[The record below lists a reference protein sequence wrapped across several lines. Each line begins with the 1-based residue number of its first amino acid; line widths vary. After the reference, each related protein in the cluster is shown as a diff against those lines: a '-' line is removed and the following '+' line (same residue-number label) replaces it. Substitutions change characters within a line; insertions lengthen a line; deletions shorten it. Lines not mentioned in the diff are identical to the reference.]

1 MSYVGDDKVLP
12 TDNIKNKDNSLFI
25 WLDILGFAEAVDK
38 EEKYKELSE
47 LLKEFKQLFFD
58 STQNSYDAK
67 IISDGLIIYL
77 KDPGRDKINLIFKE
91 ISEKQF
97 SFILKNKYFIRGGIA
112 LGSKYETDENIEKGN
127 QYISNGLARAYK
139 LESNCIDWPLIA
151 TDEINLKRLKDKFK
165 INKEEFFGLEKAYN
179 KNGKNIYFIDFIKE
193 DDNYFELLQN
203 KIFEFKEE
211 PSVRNKYIWLM
222 RYYLHKFENYKDK
235 IDITLKGIV
244 L

>member
-1 MSYVGDDKVLP
+1 MSYVGDNKVLP
-12 TDNIKNKDNSLFI
+12 IDNILNNSKDSSLFV
-25 WLDILGFAEAVDK
+25 WLDILGFAEAVNE

-47 LLKEFKQLFFD
+47 LLKKFKQLFIN
-58 STQNSYDAK
+58 STNISYDTS

-77 KDPGRDKINLIFKE
+77 KDPNISDINLIFKE
-91 ISEKQF
+91 LSEKQF
-97 SFILKNKYFIRGGIA
+97 DFILENRYFIRGGIA
-112 LGSKYETDENIEKGN
+112 LGSKYESDKIEN

-179 KNGKNIYFIDFIKE
+179 KDGKNIYFIDFIKE
-193 DDNYFELLQN
+193 DAIYFELLQA
-203 KIFEFKEE
+203 KIFESKEK